1 LQKSQAN
8 ADQLAR
14 QLKEARINQKS
25 LNNLKML
32 QNQIEYLQDRNK
44 KLTQENE
51 ELSKTNRTF
60 QAEM

>member
-1 LQKSQAN
+1 
-8 ADQLAR
+8 
-14 QLKEARINQKS
+14 
-25 LNNLKML
+25 ML

-51 ELSKTNRTF
+51 ELSKSNRAF